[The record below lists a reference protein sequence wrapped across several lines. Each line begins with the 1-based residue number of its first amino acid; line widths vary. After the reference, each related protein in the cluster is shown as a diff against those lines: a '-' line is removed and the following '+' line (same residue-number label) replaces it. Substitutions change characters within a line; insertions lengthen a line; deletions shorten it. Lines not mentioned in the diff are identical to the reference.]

1 MRKNNILT
9 YFCILI
15 IGVLININYAFAQN
29 NDDFDIFEDNS
40 KTAINKK
47 KKNTKYSSKTSNKSL
62 SEVLETSQKDK
73 ENAEKKA
80 IEKTSD
86 IVTEDDEGES
96 ENWLES
102 IIYGKTKAFLAGD
115 NSIASTFDTEEIVK
129 KAKRNSRANAANFDI
144 SYVRLRMNPAE
155 VERILSKQGY
165 RRIIQEM
172 EVPNFIKWRS
182 EELCR
187 LHGIIGFERLNSC
200 AIEVAK
206 NNGYQ
211 FIKREVYNRYN
222 TKESIDVYY
231 TSTFTDNLS
240 HHIYYKSNVPL
251 SDSKVSKNVY
261 INNLKIFD
269 FWRRVSLKYGEPDNK
284 SEIKWGLGGKKP
296 YLKATTGTLE
306 LSDPLLQSLDV
317 TRMFNEDTRLAN
329 TEYYTF

>member
-1 MRKNNILT
+1 MCKNNILT
-9 YFCILI
+9 SLSFLVFGI
-15 IGVLININYAFAQN
+15 LININPVFAQKYDEFDLFSN
-29 NDDFDIFEDNS
+29 DNSSYNDDMIDNS
-40 KTAINKK
+40 D
-47 KKNTKYSSKTSNKSL
+47 KYDSKSSNKTL
-62 SEVLETSQKDK
+62 SDVLNDTNESK
-73 ENAEKKA
+73 EAYN
-80 IEKTSD
+80 SD
-86 IVTEDDEGES
+86 NSDNES

-102 IIYGKTKAFLAGD
+102 IIYGKAKSFLSEG
-115 NSIASTFDTEEIVK
+115 NSVEQKFDTDAIVK
-129 KAKRNSRANAANFDI
+129 KAKRNTRANAANFDI
-144 SYVRLRMNPAE
+144 SQVRLRMKPDE
-155 VERILSKQGY
+155 VERVLGKQGY
-165 RRIIQEM
+165 RRVIQEM

-231 TSTFTDNLS
+231 TSTFTDNVS
-240 HHIYYKSNVPL
+240 HHIYYRSNVPL

>member
-1 MRKNNILT
+1 MCKNN
-9 YFCILI
+9 
-15 IGVLININYAFAQN
+15 VLIYFIVLMFGILLNINPVFAQFDDELELFSEQNSSLN
-29 NDDFDIFEDNS
+29 N
-40 KTAINKK
+40 KQNKDL
-47 KKNTKYSSKTSNKSL
+47 KYSSKSNNKSL
-62 SEVLETSQKDK
+62 SEVLKDNKEADTSSQ
-73 ENAEKKA
+73 
-80 IEKTSD
+80 TG
-86 IVTEDDEGES
+86 DDEGES

-102 IIYGKTKAFLAGD
+102 IIYGKTKAFLSGD
-115 NSIASTFDTEEIVK
+115 NSIASGFDTEEIVK

-144 SYVRLRMNPAE
+144 SQVRLRMNPSE
-155 VERILSKQGY
+155 VENILAKQGY
-165 RRIIQEM
+165 RRIIQEL

-187 LHGIIGFERLNSC
+187 LHGIIGFERLNAC

-284 SEIKWGLGGKKP
+284 SELKWGLGGKKP